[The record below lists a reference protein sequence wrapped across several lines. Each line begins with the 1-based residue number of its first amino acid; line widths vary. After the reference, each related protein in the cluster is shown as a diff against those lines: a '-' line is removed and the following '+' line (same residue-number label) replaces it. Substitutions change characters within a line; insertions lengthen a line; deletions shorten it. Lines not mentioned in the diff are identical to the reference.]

1 MQHETPIRIYFQDT
15 DAGGIVYHSNY
26 LDYAERARSEFLYA
40 LGLSNT
46 ALIERGVAFVVRRLD
61 MDFRASAKL
70 DDLLTVKT
78 QIADIKNASVVMEQ
92 VVCRGET
99 ELVRMRLQLAF
110 VDPHSMRPIRVPADV
125 KTLFEKYMKPQGEN

>member
-1 MQHETPIRIYFQDT
+1 MQHETSVRIYFQDT

-26 LDYAERARSEFLYA
+26 LDYAERARSEFLYD

-46 ALIERGVAFVVRRLD
+46 SLIEQGVAFVVRRLE

-78 QIADIKNASVVMEQ
+78 QIADTKNASIVMEQ
-92 VVCRGET
+92 TVCRNET
-99 ELVRMRLQLAF
+99 DLVRITLQLAF
-110 VDPHSMRPIRVPADV
+110 VNPQTMRPIRVPADI

>member
-1 MQHETPIRIYFQDT
+1 MQHETSVRIYFQDT

-26 LDYAERARSEFLYA
+26 LDYAERARSEFLYD

-46 ALIERGVAFVVRRLD
+46 SLIEQGVAFVVRRLE

-78 QIADIKNASVVMEQ
+78 QIADIKNASIVMEQ
-92 VVCRGET
+92 TVCRNET
-99 ELVRMRLQLAF
+99 DLVRITLQLAF
-110 VDPHSMRPIRVPADV
+110 VNPQTMRPIRVPADI

>member
-1 MQHETPIRIYFQDT
+1 M
-15 DAGGIVYHSNY
+15 
-26 LDYAERARSEFLYA
+26 YA

-46 ALIERGVAFVVRRLD
+46 ALIEKGVAFVVRRLE

>member
-1 MQHETPIRIYFQDT
+1 MQHETSVRIYFQDT

-26 LDYAERARSEFLYA
+26 LDYAERARSEFLYD

-46 ALIERGVAFVVRRLD
+46 SLIEQGVAFVVRRLE

-78 QIADIKNASVVMEQ
+78 QIADIKNASIVMEQ
-92 VVCRGET
+92 TVCRNET
-99 ELVRMRLQLAF
+99 DLVRITLQLAF
-110 VDPHSMRPIRVPADV
+110 VNPQTMRPIRVPVDI